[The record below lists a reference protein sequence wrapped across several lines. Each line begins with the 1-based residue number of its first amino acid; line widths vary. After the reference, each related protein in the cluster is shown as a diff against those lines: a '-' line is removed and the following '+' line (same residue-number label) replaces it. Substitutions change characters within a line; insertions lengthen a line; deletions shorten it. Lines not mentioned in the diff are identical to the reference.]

1 MNETLPETQARLTGR
16 LWLVCEPELR
26 DQLERLAAQSDRSV
40 SAEVRRALRLYLA
53 AQQGQPNPF
62 FEVTT

>member
-1 MNETLPETQARLTGR
+1 MSETLPETQARLTGR

-26 DQLERLAAQSDRSV
+26 DQLERKAAENDRTV

-53 AQQGQPNPF
+53 AQQSQANHF
-62 FEVTT
+62 VEV